1 MTEADRIFER
11 FPEFIREYI
20 FTHRWD
26 SLRAVQVAAARTLF
40 LTDRHLLL
48 TSSTASGKTEAAFFP
63 ILSDLYERPPMSV
76 GALYIC
82 PLKSLINDQFAR
94 MDELLDMTGIRV
106 TRWHG
111 DVAQSHKK
119 KLLENPSGILQIT
132 PESLEAMLINRSNDI
147 LRLFGD
153 LRYVV
158 IDEIHTLTGSDRGNQ
173 IICQLSRI
181 GHLIGRTPRRIGL
194 SATIGDPGLAAAWL
208 AGDSGIP
215 VDVPTFEE
223 GKIRWRL
230 GLEHFYIQNAKTDQ
244 SHLPGDA
251 HTEDG
256 EESEVL
262 LADEALAEEA
272 LAEEVL
278 GKEPPTAPTDYG
290 TALELSTAQAVAAAM
305 AEAAAPHVT
314 KNQLDAGYE
323 YMYDCVKDKKS
334 LVFANSREET
344 EYLCATL
351 RQIAKARGEQ
361 DVFLIH
367 HGNLSASIR
376 EEAEAKMK
384 DEEIFAVTCATV
396 TMELGIDIGRL
407 ERVLQS
413 QAPNSVTSFLQ
424 RLGRSGR
431 RGEPPEMMMVFREE
445 DPLPNT
451 PLPQLIPWELLRGIA
466 IIQLYIEERFIEPP
480 GRRKMPMSLLFHQTL
495 SVLAASGELTPRRL
509 AERVLSL
516 PPFAEVT
523 REDYRTLMVSMIEH
537 DFLEMTEERGLIVGM
552 AGERLLKSFKFYA
565 VFKDTEDFTVRAGSD
580 EIGTITTPPP
590 VGDRF
595 ALAGRV
601 WEVEELDIARKL
613 IYVRQ
618 VDGKM
623 EVSWPGDFGE
633 IHTKILQRMRRI
645 LEEDTVYPYLKPNAR
660 KRIEVARH
668 VARNTGMLT
677 HSLISLGGYT
687 WCLFP
692 WLGTRSFRTLRKFIA
707 RNASLCKISNLE
719 FEGCYYMTFRMERG
733 NDYDLLTH
741 LCGIVDTDGIDCEA
755 LVQSGEVP
763 LFEKYDE
770 HVPADLLRRA
780 FAADRL
786 RADEAEARLREILS
800 EY

>member
-11 FPEFIREYI
+11 FPDFIREFI
-20 FTHRWD
+20 FTHHWD

-40 LTDRHLLL
+40 LSDHHLLL

-63 ILSDLYERPPMSV
+63 ILSELYEKPPESV
-76 GALYIC
+76 GALYIA
-82 PLKSLINDQFAR
+82 PLKSLINDQFFR
-94 MDELLDMTGIRV
+94 MDELLDLTGIPV

-119 KLLENPSGILQIT
+119 KLLDKPRGILQIT

-153 LRYVV
+153 LRYIV

-173 IICQLSRI
+173 IICQLARL
-181 GHLIGRTPRRIGL
+181 GHLIGRHPRRVGL
-194 SATIGDPGLAAAWL
+194 SATIGDPNLAAAWL
-208 AGDSGIP
+208 AAGTDTP
-215 VDVPTFEE
+215 TDVPLFDE

-230 GLEHFYIQNAKTDQ
+230 GLEHFYIQNTKDDQ
-244 SHLPGDA
+244 STLPGDA
-251 HTEDG
+251 ESPNG
-256 EESEVL
+256 EAAENDTPAAAMPADFSE
-262 LADEALAEEA
+262 AFALDHAA
-272 LAEEVL
+272 
-278 GKEPPTAPTDYG
+278 
-290 TALELSTAQAVAAAM
+290 AVAAAM
-305 AEAAAPHVT
+305 AEASAPHM
-314 KNQLDAGYE
+314 NNNLLDAGYE
-323 YMYDCVKDKKS
+323 YMYDCVKEKKS
-334 LVFANSREET
+334 LVFSNSREET

-351 RQIAKARGEQ
+351 RQIARHRGEP

-384 DEEIFAVTCATV
+384 DEETFAVTCATV

-466 IIQLYIEERFIEPP
+466 IIQLYIEDRFIEPP
-480 GRRKMPMSLLFHQTL
+480 FTKKLPLSLLFHQTL
-495 SVLAASGELTPRRL
+495 SVLAASGELTPKRL
-509 AERVLSL
+509 AARVLSL
-516 PPFAEVT
+516 PPFADVEK
-523 REDYRTLMVSMIEH
+523 EDYRTLMLSMLEH
-537 DFLEMTEERGLIVGM
+537 DFLEMTEEKGLIVGL
-552 AGERLLKSFKFYA
+552 AGEKLLKSFKFYA
-565 VFKDTEDFTVRAGSD
+565 VFKDSEDFTVREGSD

-601 WEVEELDIARKL
+601 WEVEELDIARHL

-633 IHTKILQRMRRI
+633 IHTRILERMRRV
-645 LEEDTVYPYLKPNAR
+645 LEEDTIYPYLKPNAQ
-660 KRIEVARH
+660 KRLEVARH
-668 VARNTGMLT
+668 VARNTGMLR
-677 HSLISLGGYT
+677 HSLVSLGGYT

-692 WLGTRSFRTLRKFIA
+692 WLGTRSFRTLRKFIVQ
-707 RNASLCKISNLE
+707 NAGNFKISNLE
-719 FEGCYYMTFRMERG
+719 FEGCYYLTFRMERG
-733 NDYDLLTH
+733 NDFDLISRLSDLVETS
-741 LCGIVDTDGIDCEA
+741 GIDCES
-755 LVQSGEVP
+755 LVSGGETP
-763 LFEKYDE
+763 MFEKYDE
-770 HVPADLLRRA
+770 YIPGELLRHA
-780 FAADRL
+780 YAVDRL
-786 RADEAEARLREILS
+786 RADEAETRLLQIRA